1 MQQARRRQRRA
12 YRLAEN
18 DHLSEAIRMAVQ
30 AKDGF
35 LTATRGNRRW
45 MDEYAAFLITVSDL
59 RLAQVDLRAANDDL
73 NQLVQLYEADGNE
86 PVDDERVDQLA
97 DALTRRGNCLRLRA
111 EYPRA
116 DIDLARARQLARS
129 PLVLAGAHNAS
140 GILAKDRGRLDDAGE
155 HYAIA
160 LNTLVKLFGEDDSRL
175 ADVQHNL
182 AGLQHARRAYTEGE
196 QFARRAITLRTKAH
210 GADSTEVAA
219 DMAVLGALLLG
230 QQRFDEA
237 EHLFEQTCDC
247 WTRHRGPEQPV
258 RDDDRVAPVGL
269 RESTCAHHPA
279 SSRQHEGLTP
289 APVCG
294 AHLIG
299 ARVIVRIWAVSFV
312 SAARRPTPRG
322 PGSSL
327 YLRNA
332 PLTTPDTRAGTASRT
347 TDRRK

>member
-1 MQQARRRQRRA
+1 MRALGLIAVQQARRRLRRA

-18 DHLSEAIRMAVQ
+18 DHLPEAIRMAVQ

-45 MDEYAAFLITVSDL
+45 MDEYAAFLIAVSDL

-73 NQLVQLYEADGNE
+73 DELVKLYEADGNE

-111 EYPRA
+111 DYPRA

-129 PLVLAGAHNAS
+129 PLALARAHNAS

-155 HYAIA
+155 HYVIA

-210 GADSTEVAA
+210 GADSIEVAA

-230 QQRFDEA
+230 HQRFDEA

-247 WTRHRGPEQPV
+247 WTRHRGPEHYE
-258 RDDDRVAPVGL
+258 VAIGL
-269 RESTCAHHPA
+269 HSLGAVHVAQGQHRKATHDYAEALRIKRTVLGDTHPEVL
-279 SSRQHEGLTP
+279 SLT
-289 APVCG
+289 ADV
-294 AHLIG
+294 AEL
-299 ARVIVRIWAVSFV
+299 
-312 SAARRPTPRG
+312 ARRG
-322 PGSSL
+322 E
-327 YLRNA
+327 
-332 PLTTPDTRAGTASRT
+332 
-347 TDRRK
+347 